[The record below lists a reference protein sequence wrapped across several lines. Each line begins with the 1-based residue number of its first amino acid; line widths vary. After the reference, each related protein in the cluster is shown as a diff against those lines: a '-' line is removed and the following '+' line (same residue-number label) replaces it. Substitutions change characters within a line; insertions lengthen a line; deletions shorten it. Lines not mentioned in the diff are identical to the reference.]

1 MHYWFYELKFSRFRD
16 ILYAVMRP
24 KQTNKKSSLRF
35 LVVFSIWH
43 WRMLVRECKKVLP
56 RCPTH
61 LCHCEPSQM
70 AWQSSKL
77 CTHAIA
83 CDFIIHWIATVTAFP
98 REDKKHRTKFPSMEG
113 CRAAAGWFIHLMILC
128 YLMSFPSPLKH
139 PYIQNILDLFSSNI
153 DYLLQNLYFW
163 FDRVH
168 IVNRFW

>member
-83 CDFIIHWIATVTAFP
+83 CDFIMTGSPRSLRSLARIKSTA
-98 REDKKHRTKFPSMEG
+98 PS
-113 CRAAAGWFIHLMILC
+113 
-128 YLMSFPSPLKH
+128 SPLWRGAA
-139 PYIQNILDLFSSNI
+139 QRRGGSFT
-153 DYLLQNLYFW
+153 
-163 FDRVH
+163 
-168 IVNRFW
+168 